1 VRIDSQLE
9 IDEQELE
16 VLTTTS
22 RGPGG
27 QHVNRSETRVVLR
40 WNVLESASL
49 TEVQR
54 ARILDRLGSRI
65 SREGV
70 LQVAAEDHRSQ
81 TRNRELARER
91 LASLLAE
98 ALKQERLRKA
108 TKPTRASRKKRV
120 DDKKKRGVIKER
132 RRKPSTED

>member
-1 VRIDSQLE
+1 MQISPQLE

-40 WNVLESASL
+40 WNVLESGSL
-49 TEVQR
+49 TEEQR
-54 ARILDRLGSRI
+54 ARLLQKLGPRI
-65 SREGV
+65 SREGI

-81 TRNRELARER
+81 TRNRDLARER
-91 LASLLAE
+91 LADLVSA
-98 ALKQERLRKA
+98 ALHRERPRKP
-108 TKPTRASRKKRV
+108 TKPTRASRQRRV
-120 DDKKKRGVIKER
+120 DDKKKRGAVKDR
-132 RRKPSTED
+132 RRKPSSDD

>member
-1 VRIDSQLE
+1 MRVTPELT
-9 IDEQELE
+9 IDESELE
-16 VLTTTS
+16 LLTTTS

-40 WNVLESASL
+40 WNLRTSASV
-49 TEVQR
+49 TEEQR
-54 ARILDRLGSRI
+54 ARLLEKLGTRI

-91 LASLLAE
+91 MVELIAD
-98 ALKQERLRKA
+98 ALKRERPRRP
-108 TKPTRASRKKRV
+108 TRPTRASRKRRV
-120 DDKKKRGVIKER
+120 DDKKRRGDLKKSR
-132 RRKPSTED
+132 NRPSDD

>member
-1 VRIDSQLE
+1 MHISTQLE

-40 WNVLESASL
+40 WNVLESESL
-49 TEVQR
+49 TEEQR
-54 ARILDRLGSRI
+54 ARLLDRLGSRI

-91 LASLLAE
+91 LAELVAA
-98 ALKQERLRKA
+98 ALKRERPRRA
-108 TKPTRASRKKRV
+108 TKPTRASQKRRV
-120 DDKKKRGVIKER
+120 DDKKKRGAIKDR
-132 RRKPSTED
+132 RRKPSSED

>member
-1 VRIDSQLE
+1 MRVSPELT
-9 IDEQELE
+9 IDEAELE

-49 TEVQR
+49 TDEQRSRLVQKL
-54 ARILDRLGSRI
+54 ASRI

-81 TRNRELARER
+81 TRNRDLARER
-91 LASLLAE
+91 LAELVAD
-98 ALKQERLRKA
+98 ALKRERPRKP
-108 TKPTRASRKKRV
+108 TRPTRASQQRRV
-120 DDKKKRGVIKER
+120 DDKKKRGSIKEK
-132 RRKPSTED
+132 RRKPSGED